1 MADDLLNALRTLTG
15 RADAEF
21 RAGQAEAIES
31 LVSDRRRVLVVQ
43 RTGWGKSAVYFLS
56 TYLLRR
62 DKAGPTLLVSPL
74 LALMRNQLEAAR
86 RLGIRAETVNSSN
99 TDDWPRIKQAI
110 HDDAV
115 DLLLVSPERFA
126 NSDFVSNWLPTL
138 ASRTGLLVVDEVH
151 CISDWGH
158 DFRPDYQRIVGVLDR
173 LPTGVPVLGC
183 TATANQRVV
192 TDVTSQL
199 GDDLLVY
206 RGPLGRDGLSLQVY
220 DVPSV
225 EARLAWLAQH
235 LESIDGAGIVY
246 CLTVADTQTV
256 ADFLKQRGHAVE
268 AYNSQIDEASK
279 VSLEEALL
287 DNRVKALAAST
298 ALGMGFDKPDL
309 AFVVHFQAPGSPIAY
324 YQQVGR
330 AGRSIG
336 SSIGVLLR
344 GAEDEKIQNWFVD
357 QAFPTEDEVAM
368 VLGTLDAVDGG
379 LVTEALEIQVNLRRG
394 RLELLLKQLEVS
406 GHVQRT
412 PGIGWVRMPK
422 KWSYPHERV
431 AAVTAAR
438 HAEQAQMQRYAETRL
453 CRMRFMR
460 NLLDDPD
467 ESPCGIC
474 DRCAPPLFTTAVD
487 DELQR
492 QAGRFLRDRPITI
505 EPRSR
510 WPRGLS
516 ALSGTIRVDE
526 RVETGRALSRWGTGP
541 MAKLVRSGKQ
551 IENHFDDRLV
561 AESAKLIRAWGPSPA
576 PTWIAWVPSGRSPTL
591 VKEFAHRLAAALA
604 IPAIEAIE
612 KVEAN
617 AQQKLMQ
624 NSAQQARNIV
634 AAFSVSSDMPAGPVL
649 LIDDMVDSRWTFT
662 VVGRLLRLAGV
673 EAVYPFALADSGG
686 SSQ

>member
-225 EARLAWLAQH
+225 EARLAWLAQ
-235 LESIDGAGIVY
+235 I
-246 CLTVADTQTV
+246 
-256 ADFLKQRGHAVE
+256 
-268 AYNSQIDEASK
+268 
-279 VSLEEALL
+279 
-287 DNRVKALAAST
+287 
-298 ALGMGFDKPDL
+298 
-309 AFVVHFQAPGSPIAY
+309 
-324 YQQVGR
+324 GR
-330 AGRSIG
+330 A
-336 SSIGVLLR
+336 
-344 GAEDEKIQNWFVD
+344 
-357 QAFPTEDEVAM
+357 
-368 VLGTLDAVDGG
+368 
-379 LVTEALEIQVNLRRG
+379 
-394 RLELLLKQLEVS
+394 
-406 GHVQRT
+406 HV
-412 PGIGWVRMPK
+412 
-422 KWSYPHERV
+422 
-431 AAVTAAR
+431 
-438 HAEQAQMQRYAETRL
+438 
-453 CRMRFMR
+453 
-460 NLLDDPD
+460 
-467 ESPCGIC
+467 
-474 DRCAPPLFTTAVD
+474 
-487 DELQR
+487 
-492 QAGRFLRDRPITI
+492 
-505 EPRSR
+505 
-510 WPRGLS
+510 
-516 ALSGTIRVDE
+516 
-526 RVETGRALSRWGTGP
+526 
-541 MAKLVRSGKQ
+541 
-551 IENHFDDRLV
+551 
-561 AESAKLIRAWGPSPA
+561 
-576 PTWIAWVPSGRSPTL
+576 
-591 VKEFAHRLAAALA
+591 
-604 IPAIEAIE
+604 
-612 KVEAN
+612 
-617 AQQKLMQ
+617 
-624 NSAQQARNIV
+624 
-634 AAFSVSSDMPAGPVL
+634 
-649 LIDDMVDSRWTFT
+649 
-662 VVGRLLRLAGV
+662 
-673 EAVYPFALADSGG
+673 
-686 SSQ
+686 